1 MTGIWLQ
8 QLQSDSLPRITAPG
22 LAQGWFGPWQEDEED
37 NTTPEHDGRA
47 GASEALWLLC
57 PQTAKFVM
65 HREGYQR
72 RFWSVLAHLQAG
84 LRHCAVTWKCC

>member
-37 NTTPEHDGRA
+37 RTALEHDGRA
-47 GASEALWLLC
+47 GVSEALLLLC
-57 PQTAKFVM
+57 P
-65 HREGYQR
+65 
-72 RFWSVLAHLQAG
+72 
-84 LRHCAVTWKCC
+84 